1 MTASLTVRFVDS
13 EQAIPATLWE
23 ACLPPPL
30 EGRWWYAALEQSG
43 LEEQFVFRYAVLCD
57 GARPVGI
64 APFFLMDVPLD
75 IVVPEVLLPLAKGL
89 GHVFPALRHQRT
101 LFVGS
106 PCADEG
112 SIGLLPEVDRR
123 EAFFVLQQALDREA
137 RRSGCPMLV
146 WKDFPDAYAPDMH
159 WLAARTGLFPM
170 VSFPGTVAALPGP
183 TMEDFFG
190 AMKGTRRRQLKKKLR
205 VSAASVA
212 IDTQVIQ
219 HPDAPTLAEIFAL
232 FWKTYEHAQTKFE
245 RLDMAFFTA
254 ISRLPLAHFITLRHA
269 DTGEMLAFMLCF
281 DMGER
286 VINKYIGLDYGRPK
300 EWSLYFRLWEAVV
313 TWSLSR
319 GARMIQSGQTG
330 YAPKMEMGHTLV
342 PLSNYC
348 KHRNHII
355 HTIYKLVAK
364 HITWDTLDPV
374 LRHYTH
380 ETTVPK

>member
-183 TMEDFFG
+183 TMEDFFRRHERH
-190 AMKGTRRRQLKKKLR
+190 APTATQEKIARQQPRASPLTRRSSNIPTHPRWRRFLR
-205 VSAASVA
+205 CFGKRTSMPRRNSSV
-212 IDTQVIQ
+212 
-219 HPDAPTLAEIFAL
+219 
-232 FWKTYEHAQTKFE
+232 W
-245 RLDMAFFTA
+245 
-254 ISRLPLAHFITLRHA
+254 
-269 DTGEMLAFMLCF
+269 
-281 DMGER
+281 
-286 VINKYIGLDYGRPK
+286 
-300 EWSLYFRLWEAVV
+300 
-313 TWSLSR
+313 TWRSSPR
-319 GARMIQSGQTG
+319 
-330 YAPKMEMGHTLV
+330 
-342 PLSNYC
+342 
-348 KHRNHII
+348 
-355 HTIYKLVAK
+355 
-364 HITWDTLDPV
+364 
-374 LRHYTH
+374 
-380 ETTVPK
+380 